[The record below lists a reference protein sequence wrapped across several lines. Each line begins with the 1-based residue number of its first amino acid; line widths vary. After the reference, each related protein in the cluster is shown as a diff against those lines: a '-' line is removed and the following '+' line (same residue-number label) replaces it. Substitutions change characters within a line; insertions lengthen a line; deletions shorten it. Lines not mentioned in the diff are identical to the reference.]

1 MHVDAPSFP
10 YISICMNI
18 DGQNIFLRA
27 IRNEHKASDTDGY
40 PFNLPVVRELGTLEF
55 HKSVTYIVG
64 DNGSG
69 KSTLLE
75 AMAVLLGL
83 NPEGGS
89 KNFRFITVPTH
100 SRLHEELRAIRADV
114 SYRNAF
120 FFRAESFYNVASE
133 VDRMDA
139 GLLKSYGGVS
149 LHQQSHGESF
159 VSLFNHRLKSRGLY
173 IFDEPEAALSYIN
186 QLRFLIWMK
195 EAVAVGSQI
204 IIATHS
210 PVILAYPDA
219 DILVVEDGKL
229 RNTTY
234 EDCYIYKDM
243 KSFILNKDGIVK
255 ELLNE
260 E

>member
-1 MHVDAPSFP
+1 M
-10 YISICMNI
+10 
-18 DGQNIFLRA
+18 A
-27 IRNEHKASDTDGY
+27 IRVRNLTHIYNEGLPDETVALSDVSFDAEDG
-40 PFNLPVVRELGTLEF
+40 ELLALIGHT
-55 HKSVTYIVG
+55 
-64 DNGSG
+64 GSG

-75 AMAVLLGL
+75 AMAALLGM

-89 KNFRFITVPTH
+89 KNFRFSTMPTH
-100 SRLHEELRAIRADV
+100 SLLHEELRAIRADV

-133 VDRMDA
+133 VDRLGPD
-139 GLLKSYGGVS
+139 LLKSYGGVS

-159 VSLFNHRLKSRGLY
+159 MALFNHRLKSRGLY

-195 EAVAVGSQI
+195 EAVVAGSQI

-229 RNTTY
+229 KSTSY
-234 EDCYIYKDM
+234 EDCYIYRDM

-255 ELLNE
+255 EILNE

>member
-1 MHVDAPSFP
+1 MHVGAPSFP
-10 YISICMNI
+10 YITIYMNI

-27 IRNEHKASDTDGY
+27 IRNEHKASDDDGY
-40 PFNLPVVRELGTLEF
+40 PFNLPVVRELSTLEF

-64 DNGSG
+64 ENGSG

-75 AMAVLLGL
+75 AMAALLGM

-89 KNFRFITVPTH
+89 KNFRFSTMPTH

-120 FFRAESFYNVASE
+120 FFRAESFYNVATE
-133 VDRMDA
+133 VDRLGPD
-139 GLLKSYGGVS
+139 LLKSYGGVS
-149 LHQQSHGESF
+149 LHKQSHGESF
-159 VSLFNHRLKSRGLY
+159 MALFNHRLKSRGLY
-173 IFDEPEAALSYIN
+173 FFDEPEAALSYIN

-195 EAVAVGSQI
+195 EAVTAGSQI

-229 RNTTY
+229 KNTSY